1 MIISLHFVENV
12 LMICL
17 RDIVLFVTKPTLT
30 WERFFAVLISRFFS
44 DKKYIYVV
52 MNVAQG
58 YYLKSQKGG
67 VLPKHTSL
75 WQVLYKQVYN
85 SDKGLDI
92 DRI

>member
-1 MIISLHFVENV
+1 MSKRYRTIRNQANFN
-12 LMICL
+12 L
-17 RDIVLFVTKPTLT
+17 RA
-30 WERFFAVLISRFFS
+30 FFLQSRFLDFS
-44 DKKYIYVV
+44 LIKIYVV

-58 YYLKSQKGG
+58 YSLKSQKGG

>member
-1 MIISLHFVENV
+1 
-12 LMICL
+12 
-17 RDIVLFVTKPTLT
+17 
-30 WERFFAVLISRFFS
+30 
-44 DKKYIYVV
+44 